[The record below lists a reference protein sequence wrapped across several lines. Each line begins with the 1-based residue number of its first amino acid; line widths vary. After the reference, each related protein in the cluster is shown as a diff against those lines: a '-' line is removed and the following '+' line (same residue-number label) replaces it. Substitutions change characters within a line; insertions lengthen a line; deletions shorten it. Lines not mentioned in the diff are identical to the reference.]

1 MLLKDC
7 NLEDIVANF
16 HQSIFVS
23 DHEGNVIFANP
34 MAEILLGIPKSKMIG
49 NNVRELVREGFYD
62 KSPILETIETKQSV
76 MGIIKTRH
84 GNTLIV
90 SSQPLFDDKGNL
102 RMVIAASI
110 EQNLLQQFMSKLEE
124 EKNKYQ
130 VELTYLR
137 NRNLEKDHYV
147 AASTVMKKLMEK
159 INRLATTD
167 STIILYGESG
177 TGKDVVAKYI
187 YSQSLRR
194 EAPFITINCA
204 AIPESLLESEL
215 FGYEKGAF
223 TGAGNKAKPG
233 LFEIADKG
241 TLFLDEIAELP
252 LCLQPKLLRVIENGE
267 VRRIGATVNK
277 KIDVRLIAA
286 TNRNLKEMVKNG
298 TFREDLFYRLNVIP
312 IEIPPLRERKEDIIA
327 LAQHFLN
334 ELNNKYKTSKYFG
347 AKIINSLVKYDW
359 PGNVRELKN
368 IVERLFISTPGSEI
382 NSWDNVIIP
391 LGNDERE
398 SSSADINLSKYTGIT
413 LKEFLEEAEKQYI
426 EQVIK
431 ECNGSINDAANKLGI
446 HRSVL
451 YRKRKA
457 LSLL

>member
-1 MLLKDC
+1 
-7 NLEDIVANF
+7 
-16 HQSIFVS
+16 
-23 DHEGNVIFANP
+23 
-34 MAEILLGIPKSKMIG
+34 MAIYADFIL
-49 NNVRELVREGFYD
+49 
-62 KSPILETIETKQSV
+62 TI
-76 MGIIKTRH
+76 
-84 GNTLIV
+84 NT
-90 SSQPLFDDKGNL
+90 
-102 RMVIAASI
+102 
-110 EQNLLQQFMSKLEE
+110 
-124 EKNKYQ
+124 
-130 VELTYLR
+130 
-137 NRNLEKDHYV
+137 
-147 AASTVMKKLMEK
+147 STVMKKLMEK

-398 SSSADINLSKYTGIT
+398 SSSADINLSKYTDIT

>member
-1 MLLKDC
+1 
-7 NLEDIVANF
+7 
-16 HQSIFVS
+16 
-23 DHEGNVIFANP
+23 

-398 SSSADINLSKYTGIT
+398 SSSADINLSKYTDIT

>member
-1 MLLKDC
+1 
-7 NLEDIVANF
+7 
-16 HQSIFVS
+16 
-23 DHEGNVIFANP
+23 
-34 MAEILLGIPKSKMIG
+34 
-49 NNVRELVREGFYD
+49 
-62 KSPILETIETKQSV
+62 
-76 MGIIKTRH
+76 
-84 GNTLIV
+84 
-90 SSQPLFDDKGNL
+90 
-102 RMVIAASI
+102 
-110 EQNLLQQFMSKLEE
+110 
-124 EKNKYQ
+124 
-130 VELTYLR
+130 
-137 NRNLEKDHYV
+137 
-147 AASTVMKKLMEK
+147 
-159 INRLATTD
+159 
-167 STIILYGESG
+167 
-177 TGKDVVAKYI
+177 
-187 YSQSLRR
+187 
-194 EAPFITINCA
+194 
-204 AIPESLLESEL
+204 
-215 FGYEKGAF
+215 
-223 TGAGNKAKPG
+223 
-233 LFEIADKG
+233 
-241 TLFLDEIAELP
+241 
-252 LCLQPKLLRVIENGE
+252 
-267 VRRIGATVNK
+267 
-277 KIDVRLIAA
+277 VRLIAA

-398 SSSADINLSKYTGIT
+398 SSSADINLSKYTDIT